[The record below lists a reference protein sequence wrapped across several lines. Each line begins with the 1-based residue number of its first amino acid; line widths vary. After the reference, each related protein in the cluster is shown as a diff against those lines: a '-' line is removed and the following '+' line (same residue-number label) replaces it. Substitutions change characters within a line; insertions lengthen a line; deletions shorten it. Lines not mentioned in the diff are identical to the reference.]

1 MITVRDVRKRF
12 GAFVALEDVSAEVAE
27 GAFTLLLG
35 GNGAGKTTLLRC
47 ILGLHGFEG
56 AISVG
61 GRDVATQGRAARAL
75 LGYVPQRPSLPPDM
89 TCGEVLDLFARLR
102 GRNRGELTWLERVGL
117 ADSEA
122 AAVRTLSGGMR
133 QRLALAVALQADPP
147 VLLFDEPATNLDVAS
162 RRALHHD
169 LEDLARRGRTVV
181 LATHLAA
188 DPLQTATQALVLH
201 RGRMVYDGPAGGL
214 GSAVQQRVVFT
225 MNGAGRGELRAAL
238 AGLPEVQIA
247 ETPAAMIATT
257 HAGRAF
263 DLLAAVA
270 AAGVRPMEV
279 HVEEPVVD
287 PARLRAPGTE
297 TVE

>member
-1 MITVRDVRKRF
+1 VIAIRNVRKRF
-12 GAFVALEDVSAEVAE
+12 GPFVALEGVSAEVAE

-56 AISVG
+56 VISVG

-75 LGYVPQRPSLPPDM
+75 LGYVPQRPSLPPDL
-89 TCGEVLDLFARLR
+89 TCSEVLDLFARLR
-102 GRNRGELTWLERVGL
+102 GRSRGERAWLERVGL
-117 ADSEA
+117 AASEA

-162 RRALHHD
+162 RRGLHHV

-201 RGRMVYDGPAGGL
+201 RGQVVYDGPAGGL

-225 MNGAGRGELRAAL
+225 MNGTGRDDLRAAL
-238 AGLPEVQIA
+238 AALPEVQIA

-257 HAGRAF
+257 RAGQAF

-279 HVEEPVVD
+279 HVEEPTVD
-287 PARLRAPGTE
+287 PARLRDLGAEPAR
-297 TVE
+297 